1 MKDSQIVALTTFV
14 LFSTEAYGHYLI
26 AKNEGQ
32 EKFKFYIPK
41 VETTVKNLMIVG
53 VFSIFNGY
61 AVSQIKKIL

>member
-14 LFSTEAYGHYLI
+14 LFSAEAYGHYLI

-41 VETTVKNLMIVG
+41 IETTVKNLMIVG
-53 VFSIFNGY
+53 AFSLVNGF
-61 AVSQIKKIL
+61 AVSKIKKLI

>member
-1 MKDSQIVALTTFV
+1 MKDSQIVALSTFV

-41 VETTVKNLMIVG
+41 IETTVKNLMIVG
-53 VFSIFNGY
+53 VFSLVNGF
-61 AVSQIKKIL
+61 AVSQIKKLV